1 VGGRKSPLTSA
12 VSPERLA
19 TRIPAHNLLNLK
31 PGSNV
36 VVLAMQIPRF
46 LFLPIALLAL
56 YGCAST
62 PSPSSAS
69 LRVKASD
76 TTASKAADTAVS
88 MLGKP
93 YKYGGNTPTGFD
105 CSGLVHYSYS
115 RVGVDV
121 SRDTRTLKTQTS
133 MTSVSDLRRGDL
145 LFFDQEGQ
153 KSSHVGIFIGDGRFV
168 HAPSTGG
175 KVRTEKLDAKY
186 WQKHFVEARRV

>member
-1 VGGRKSPLTSA
+1 MGGGPASLSLG
-12 VSPERLA
+12 VSSRRPA
-19 TRIPAHNLLNLK
+19 TRDPAHNLLNLET
-31 PGSNV
+31 GSNV
-36 VVLAMQIPRF
+36 VVPAMQIPRF
-46 LFLPIALLAL
+46 LLLPIALLVL
-56 YGCAST
+56 YGCAT
-62 PSPSSAS
+62 EPSPSSARAQ
-69 LRVKASD
+69 LKASD

-93 YKYGGNTPTGFD
+93 YKYGGNTPAGFD

-121 SRDTRTLKTQTS
+121 SRDTRTLRAQTNP
-133 MTSVSDLRRGDL
+133 TRVSDLRRGDL

>member
-1 VGGRKSPLTSA
+1 
-12 VSPERLA
+12 
-19 TRIPAHNLLNLK
+19 
-31 PGSNV
+31 
-36 VVLAMQIPRF
+36 MQIPRF
-46 LFLPIALLAL
+46 LLLPIALLAL

-62 PSPSSAS
+62 PSQSSAPAR
-69 LRVKASD
+69 LKASD
-76 TTASKAADTAVS
+76 TTASRAADTAIS

-121 SRDTRTLKTQTS
+121 SRDTRTLRTQTS
-133 MTSVSDLRRGDL
+133 PARVSDLRRGDL

-186 WQKHFVEARRV
+186 WQKHFVDARRV